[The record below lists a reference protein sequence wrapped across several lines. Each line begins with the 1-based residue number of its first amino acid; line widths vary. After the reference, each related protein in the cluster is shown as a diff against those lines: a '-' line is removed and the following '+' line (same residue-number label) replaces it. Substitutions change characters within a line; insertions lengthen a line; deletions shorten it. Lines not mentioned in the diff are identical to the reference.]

1 MSFLRAR
8 TAALAVLI
16 ALGAAPLPLQA
27 ADNDPVV
34 AVVNGKQI
42 CKSALVDL
50 QQQLPQLRQVP
61 LEMVYEQLLDHLINS
76 EIVTAEARKQKLQ
89 DDPKVKERMRQIEAQ
104 LMQQAYL
111 SRRIEKEVT
120 PELVKKRYDEFVKAN
135 PPQEEVRA
143 RHILLED
150 EAAAKA
156 VIDDIQKGASFED
169 VAKEKSKGPSAETGG
184 DLGFFTKDDMVPE
197 FAQAAFAM
205 KAGEISK
212 TPVKTQFGWHVIK
225 VEERRMGQPPKLEEL
240 EEQLRGEASEEVVAD
255 ILQNLRAKAQV
266 KRFQIDGSPLAEAEP
281 ADGKPKAK

>member
-42 CKSALVDL
+42 RKSALVDL

>member
-42 CKSALVDL
+42 RKSALVDL

-205 KAGEISK
+205 KAGEVSK